1 MSALPG
7 ALSYDQAL
15 GNNGQKIDG
24 HDVGLFSFLKKKND
38 AVAEAPATRLR
49 AGEPSRLSND
59 AERERQREIARATAA
74 KIDAIELAM
83 TTDLFDDLD
92 TGWGSGHR
100 PPAAAATPLAIN
112 ADTELGPLGEQ
123 PDAAVT
129 PANAPV
135 VEESAILYANGQ
147 ADLAEGMLRDCLQEL
162 GRTERLPWWM
172 LFDLYQAQGR
182 EQEFD
187 SIAIDY
193 ASHFETSPP
202 GYTDRSPRAAPQESF
217 AGVAPALRLPAVL
230 DASLAA
236 HLPALRKPAPPGTPV
251 RLDFAAVRSA
261 DADGCAALLA
271 SLQALRREG
280 RAVVLAGA
288 DALLAVLRPM
298 LAIGERGS
306 GEAPWLLLLE
316 LLQLLDR
323 EKDFEETAMDYC
335 VTFEVSPPSF
345 ETPLRAATGA
355 AGGASAPGM
364 DGAAPETEQRFLLPP
379 VVDGDIGALLAAIDA
394 YAAAQVQV
402 LPGQDLAG
410 APEAGA
416 PEAAAPAPGDSVPAL
431 PLAAPVVLDCSRLA
445 RIGFTAAGA
454 LHVRLRGLA
463 GAGHPVELR
472 ELNHMAA
479 ALLRLLNYGDCARLY
494 AHKY

>member
-1 MSALPG
+1 M
-7 ALSYDQAL
+7 
-15 GNNGQKIDG
+15 
-24 HDVGLFSFLKKKND
+24 GLFSFLKKKNETP
-38 AVAEAPATRLR
+38 AEAPATRLR
-49 AGEPSRLSND
+49 AGEPTRLSQD
-59 AERERQREIARATAA
+59 AERERQRDIARATAA

-83 TTDLFDDLD
+83 TTDLFDDPD
-92 TGWGSGHR
+92 SGWGSGHR
-100 PPAAAATPLAIN
+100 PPAAAATPLAS
-112 ADTELGPLGEQ
+112 ALDTELGPIGEQ

-147 ADLAEGMLRDCLQEL
+147 ADLAEMMLRDCLNEL

-202 GYTDRSPRAAPQESF
+202 AYTDRLPRAAPQAAF
-217 AGVAPALRLPAVL
+217 TGVAPALRLPAAL
-230 DASLAA
+230 DAGLAIQ
-236 HLPALRKPAPPGTPV
+236 LQALHKPVPPGTPV
-251 RLDFAAVRSA
+251 RLDFGAVRTA
-261 DADGCAALLA
+261 NAEGCAALLA
-271 SLQALRREG
+271 SLQALRHDG
-280 RAVVLAGA
+280 RATVLAGA
-288 DALLAVLRPM
+288 DALLAVLRTM

-345 ETPLRAATGA
+345 ETPLRAAAGA
-355 AGGASAPGM
+355 AGVAVPDPASGAAAPAA
-364 DGAAPETEQRFLLPP
+364 AAPEADQRFLLPP
-379 VVDGDIGALLAAIDA
+379 AVDGDIGALLAAIDA
-394 YAAAQVQV
+394 YAAQ
-402 LPGQDLAG
+402 AG
-410 APEAGA
+410 A
-416 PEAAAPAPGDSVPAL
+416 DSAQ
-431 PLAAPVVLDCSRLA
+431 AAPVVLDCANLA
-445 RIGFTAAGA
+445 RMGFTAAGA
-454 LHVRLRGLA
+454 LHVRLRTLA

-472 ELNHMAA
+472 ELNHMVA